1 MAKQALSWK
10 RAGAIGWRDLKS
22 APAKFGFVV
31 LSVAV
36 GVAALVGVRGFSES
50 FRRTL
55 SLEARS
61 LMAGDLSAR
70 IFHQP
75 TGDETRKIA
84 GIEKQGA
91 GGIRLTWVTE
101 AVSMASVA
109 PDPVPLLV
117 SLKAVDPDE
126 YPYYGTA
133 ELEPAIGLKQ
143 ALDGDSAVVA
153 EEFLIRLNARVGQT
167 LRLGGR
173 SFRISAMLKQEPDRI
188 SAGAGWGP
196 RVMISQAALAR
207 TGLLA
212 PGSRVSERLLVKL
225 PEKLAAGVSIG
236 AEAEAVRKQV
246 EEALPDAQ
254 VMDFKE
260 GNPGLSQ
267 GLDNATAILSLICL
281 VAMVLGAIG
290 VAMAMH
296 AHLEQ
301 RMDMLAILK
310 AVGAGSGDLLRIFLL
325 QTLGLG
331 LAGGLL
337 GVAAGL
343 GVMAVLPAVF
353 GKLLPVEAQLEFP
366 WRSVAAGLGT
376 GLLTTL
382 LFCLPPLLDVRNV
395 RPVLVLRRLVEQ
407 GPGGNV
413 EEWIERPLISR
424 ILERLSPTFLLR
436 IISGVYAWSVSWA
449 VPLLWFSLPKFAL
462 RALAQIVRW
471 LKVMRAHVDAWLAG
485 WWARRLQ
492 LGISVLVVVA
502 LGGIAWALSD
512 SVTVGWRFALYFA
525 IALVVLLVLAAVSLR
540 TLRFLLDRVRL
551 RLPSS
556 LRHGLANLYRPGN
569 QSAAVLAALGT
580 GVMLILAVFLM
591 QAALLRD
598 IRETASPKLPNI
610 FLVDVT
616 TDEVAGVKDFFQHQA
631 GVSQALD
638 LMPVVTGRFISLN
651 GKPVEQMK
659 EQHFPRRMLE
669 SAELSWAD
677 AAPAGDKLTQ
687 GKWWTDAEAA
697 ELAMGEGVAL
707 RLHLGVGSVV
717 ELEVGESVRKLK
729 VAAIYR
735 ADGNHLGARIQ
746 FVLPSGQ
753 LKDQQATWY
762 GGAHIDPKQVAG
774 MERALFAAFPTV
786 TVINLADVLER
797 IESVINQITFV
808 VRFLAGFSIFAG
820 LAILAS
826 SIASTRFRRM
836 QEAVVLKTLGATRMR
851 IVRTFS
857 VEFSV
862 LGLLAG
868 SVGVVFANLL
878 TRVLLRKLEVGFHI
892 EWLATLIALVGT
904 AVLATATGWIAS
916 YRILGLRPLE
926 VLREE

>member
-1 MAKQALSWK
+1 MADRALSWK
-10 RAGAIGWRDLKS
+10 RAAAIGWRDLKS
-22 APAKFGFVV
+22 APGKFGFVV

-50 FRRTL
+50 FRKTL
-55 SLEARS
+55 STEARS

-70 IFHQP
+70 IFRQP
-75 TGDETRKIA
+75 TDEEKSKIA
-84 GIEKQGA
+84 AIETKDAVPNGA
-91 GGIRLTWVTE
+91 RGAQTTGIRSTWVTE
-101 AVSMASVA
+101 TISMASVP

-117 SLKAVDPDE
+117 SLKAVDPAE

-133 ELEPAIGLKQ
+133 ELEPATSLSQ

-153 EEFLIRLNARVGQT
+153 EEFLIRLNAKVGQT

-173 SFRISAMLKQEPDRI
+173 NFRISAVLKQEPDRF
-188 SAGAGWGP
+188 SAAAGMGP
-196 RVMISQAALAR
+196 RVMISTAALGR
-207 TGLLA
+207 TGLMA
-212 PGSRVSERLLVKL
+212 PGSRASERLLMKL
-225 PEKLAAGVSIG
+225 PASVDQVAM
-236 AEAEAVRKQV
+236 RKQM
-246 EEALPDAQ
+246 ETALPDAQ
-254 VMDFKE
+254 VMDFRE
-260 GNPGLSQ
+260 GNPALSQ
-267 GLDNATAILSLICL
+267 GLDNSTAILSLICL

-310 AVGAGSGDLLRIFLL
+310 AIGAGSGDLLRIFLL

-331 LAGGLL
+331 LAGGVL
-337 GVAAGL
+337 GVAAGV
-343 GVMAVLPAVF
+343 GVMAALPAVF
-353 GKLLPVEAQLEFP
+353 GKLLPVHAALEFP
-366 WRSVAAGLGT
+366 WRSALAGLGT

-382 LFCLPPLLDVRNV
+382 LFCLPPLLDVRGV

-407 GPGGNV
+407 GPEGIRG
-413 EEWIERPLISR
+413 
-424 ILERLSPTFLLR
+424 F
-436 IISGVYAWSVSWA
+436 
-449 VPLLWFSLPKFAL
+449 FA
-462 RALAQIVRW
+462 R
-471 LKVMRAHVDAWLAG
+471 

-492 LGISVLVVVA
+492 ICISVVVVLA

-512 SVTVGWRFALYFA
+512 SAKVGTWFAVLFA
-525 IALVVLLVLAAVSLR
+525 IALVVLLILAAVSLW
-540 TLRFLLDRVRL
+540 TLRFMLNRVRL

-580 GVMLILAVFLM
+580 GVMLILAVYLM

-598 IRETASPKLPNI
+598 LRETASPTLPNI
-610 FLVDVT
+610 FLVDIT
-616 TDEVAGVKDFFQHQA
+616 TDEIPGVKDFFQHQS

-638 LMPVVTGRFISLN
+638 LMPMATVRFISLN
-651 GKPVEQMK
+651 GKTLDQLK

-669 SAELSWAD
+669 SARVSWAD
-677 AAPAGDKLTQ
+677 TPPAGDKVTQ
-687 GKWWTDAEAA
+687 GKWWTDANAP
-697 ELAMGEGVAL
+697 ELAMGEGTAG
-707 RLHLGVGSVV
+707 RLHLGVGSAVQV
-717 ELEVGESVRKLK
+717 EIGGVSRTLK
-729 VAAIYR
+729 VASLYR
-735 ADGNHLGARIQ
+735 ADGQHLGMQVQ
-746 FVLPSGQ
+746 FVLPSGM
-753 LKDQQATWY
+753 LKDEPATWY
-762 GGAHIDPKQVAG
+762 GGLHIDPKRVG
-774 MERALFAAFPTV
+774 VMERALFVAYPSIS
-786 TVINLADVLER
+786 VINLADVLER
-797 IESVINQITFV
+797 IESVVDQITFV

-820 LAILAS
+820 LMILAS

-836 QEAVVLKTLGATRMR
+836 REAVVLKTLGATRMR

-892 EWLATLIALVGT
+892 EWPATLVALVGT

>member
-1 MAKQALSWK
+1 MAKRALSWK
-10 RAGAIGWRDLKS
+10 RAGAIGWRDLRS
-22 APAKFGFVV
+22 APGKFGFVV

-55 SLEARS
+55 SMEARS
-61 LMAGDLSAR
+61 LMAGDLTAR

-75 TGDETRKIA
+75 TAEEKGRIA
-84 GIEKQGA
+84 AIAQPGE
-91 GGIRLTWVTE
+91 IRTTWVTE
-101 AVSMASVA
+101 TVSMASVP

-117 SLKAVDPDE
+117 SLKAVDPVE

-133 ELEPAIGLKQ
+133 ELEPAMSLQQ

-153 EEFLIRLNARVGQT
+153 EEFLIRLNARAGQT

-173 SFRISAMLKQEPDRI
+173 NFRIAAVLKQEPDRL
-188 SAGAGWGP
+188 SAGAGLGP
-196 RVMISQAALAR
+196 RVMISQTALER
-207 TGLLA
+207 TSLIA
-212 PGSRVSERLLVKL
+212 PGSRATQRLLMKL
-225 PEKLAAGVSIG
+225 PPKADPVAF
-236 AEAEAVRKQV
+236 RKQV
-246 EEALPDAQ
+246 ETALPDAQ
-254 VMDFKE
+254 VIDFRE
-260 GNPGLSQ
+260 GNPGLNR

-296 AHLEQ
+296 AHLAQ

-310 AVGAGSGDLLRIFLL
+310 AVGASSGDLLRIFLL

-331 LAGGLL
+331 LTGGLF

-353 GKLLPVEAQLEFP
+353 GKLLPVHTMLEFP

-407 GPGGNV
+407 GPEGIGG
-413 EEWIERPLISR
+413 
-424 ILERLSPTFLLR
+424 
-436 IISGVYAWSVSWA
+436 
-449 VPLLWFSLPKFAL
+449 WFA
-462 RALAQIVRW
+462 R
-471 LKVMRAHVDAWLAG
+471 

-492 LGISVLVVVA
+492 LGISVVVIAA

-512 SVTVGWRFALYFA
+512 SVKVGGWFALIFI
-525 IALVVLLVLAAVSLR
+525 IALVVLLVLAAVALR
-540 TLRFLLDRVRL
+540 TLRFLLNRVRL
-551 RLPSS
+551 SLPSF
-556 LRHGLANLYRPGN
+556 LRHGLSNLYRPGN
-569 QSAAVLAALGT
+569 QSAAVLVALGT
-580 GVMLILAVFLM
+580 GVMLILAVYLM
-591 QAALLRD
+591 QALLLQD
-598 IRETASPKLPNI
+598 IRETASPKLPNV

-616 TDEVAGVKDFFQHQA
+616 TDEVAGVKEFFAHQP

-638 LMPVVTGRFISLN
+638 LMPVVTGRFVSLN
-651 GKPVEQMK
+651 GKPLEQLQD
-659 EQHFPRRMLE
+659 QHFPRRMLE
-669 SAELSWAD
+669 NAELSWDD
-677 AAPAGDKLTQ
+677 APPAGDKVTQ
-687 GKWWTDAEAA
+687 GKWWTDSGAA
-697 ELAMGEGVAL
+697 ELAVGEGTAQ
-707 RLHLGVGSVV
+707 RLHLGLGSSV
-717 ELEVGESVRKLK
+717 ELEVGGAVRTLK

-735 ADGNHLGARIQ
+735 ADGQHPGARVA

-753 LKDQQATWY
+753 LKDQIATWY
-762 GGAHIDPKQVAG
+762 GGAHIDPKQVAA
-774 MERALFAAFPTV
+774 MERALFAAYPTV

-797 IESVINQITFV
+797 IESVVDQITFV

-820 LAILAS
+820 LMILAS
-826 SIASTRFRRM
+826 SIASTRFRRIR
-836 QEAVVLKTLGATRMR
+836 EAVVLKTLGATRMR

-868 SVGVVFANLL
+868 SVGVIFANVL
-878 TRVLLRKLEVGFHI
+878 TRVLLRKLEVGFQI
-892 EWLATLIALVGT
+892 EWRATLIALVGT
-904 AVLATATGWIAS
+904 AALATLTGWIAS
-916 YRILGLRPLE
+916 YRILGLRPLQ